1 MKNNLLQDKATSRK
15 TKTRMLPHHLTLSL
29 LNTLVA
35 LTVLDRR
42 VVIYELQNQ
51 QHSFEMEKSH
61 HKIQIKLFFTFYSY
75 WIIPQVTLHILKL
88 TYSLIILVKLILNK
102 NSVSQ
107 LTSQISWKG
116 IEIAKTSISTLTVPM
131 VSFLG
136 YIFLKKSIEMCLTK
150 PNKESNRSKFTYSS
164 SKLV

>member
-1 MKNNLLQDKATSRK
+1 MKNNLLQDKVTSRK
-15 TKTRMLPHHLTLSL
+15 TKTRTLPHHLTLSL
-29 LNTLVA
+29 SNTLVA

-42 VVIYELQNQ
+42 VVICELQKQ
-51 QHSFEMEKSH
+51 PLEMEKFSSH

-75 WIIPQVTLHILKL
+75 WIIQQVTLHILKL
-88 TYSLIILVKLILNK
+88 IYSLIILVKLILNK

-107 LTSQISWKG
+107 LTSQTSLKG
-116 IEIAKTSISTLTVPM
+116 IEIAKTSISTLSVPM

>member
-1 MKNNLLQDKATSRK
+1 MKNNLLQAKVTSRK
-15 TKTRMLPHHLTLSL
+15 AETRMLPHHLTLSL
-29 LNTLVA
+29 SNTLVA

-42 VVIYELQNQ
+42 VVICELQKQ
-51 QHSFEMEKSH
+51 QHSFEMEKFSSH

-75 WIIPQVTLHILKL
+75 WIIQQVTLHILKL
-88 TYSLIILVKLILNK
+88 IYSLIILVKLILNK

-107 LTSQISWKG
+107 LTLQISWKG

-136 YIFLKKSIEMCLTK
+136 YIFLKKINWNVPHKTK
-150 PNKESNRSKFTYSS
+150 
-164 SKLV
+164 